1 MKALLLIG
9 ALAVTGCS
17 TISNTSF
24 YDDNESKAVV
34 DVWVSVQNLDC
45 SSELAPLQVDDIVQ
59 SKQWLKTYSTGKGS
73 KDVLEMVSIFEK
85 SLDGLS
91 GRVFGET
98 YCNLKRKTLINQS
111 EKMTKAMM
119 GRF

>member
-17 TISNTSF
+17 TITNTSF
-24 YDDNESKAVV
+24 YDGNESKAVV

-45 SSELAPLQVDDIVQ
+45 SSEQAPQQVDDIVQ

-73 KDVLEMVSIFEK
+73 KDVLEMVGIFEK
-85 SLDGLS
+85 SLDGMT
-91 GRVFGET
+91 GREFGET
-98 YCNLKRKTLINQS
+98 YCNLKKKTLLKQS
-111 EKMTKAMM
+111 EKMTRAMM
-119 GRF
+119 RRF